1 MRVSLTWEN
10 TDCLDLDSYPGRDT
24 LKVKRTSGT
33 AAAEAAWSKS
43 LLVKAEGA
51 GTVAHAGVVLPRLLA
66 DRVGLTG
73 AFRDV
78 LARRGFRPGRD
89 RGRAVTDTVAALAS
103 GARCLSDVEAMTAQV
118 ELFGPAG
125 GASDTTVLRVL
136 GEYADRL
143 GEDGLAGRALARAT
157 AKVRSRAW
165 EQIVARHGRLPA
177 VRVAGKDLTRPGRG
191 EDVPVLVIRLD
202 ATVIAAAS
210 AKEGAEANYKGFGFH
225 PLTAWCSNTGENL
238 AMMNR
243 VGSAGSFTAADH
255 VKVLDAALAQVPAA
269 HRREVLVSV
278 DGAGASH
285 GLVEHLDAL
294 NTAGQHG
301 RRGRGVEYSIG
312 WPVDART
319 RSAIE
324 ATGEGDWS
332 AGLTAT
338 GGAEEHA
345 QVVEL
350 TGLLRHSH
358 TGDLL
363 SGWPGDMRIF
373 ARRTPRSPGE
383 QAQLGQDPNWR
394 YGAFATNT
402 PTGQVQHLDVR
413 HRTQAHVEDRIKELK
428 ACGATRLPST
438 SYDRNS
444 AWLHLA
450 AHAVT
455 VLAWLR
461 LLALEDDL
469 AVAEPKALRFRL
481 LSAPARYVR
490 HARKRVLKIP
500 TGWAW
505 ATHLADAFDRL
516 RALHP
521 A

>member
-1 MRVSLTWEN
+1 MSLTWEN
-10 TDCLDLDSYPGRDT
+10 TDCLDLNSCRGRDT
-24 LKVKRTSGT
+24 LKVKRTSGVR
-33 AAAEAAWSKS
+33 AGESGWSKGLS
-43 LLVKAEGA
+43 VKAQGA

-66 DRVGLTG
+66 DRVGLTD

-78 LARRGFRPGRD
+78 LARRGFLPGRD
-89 RGRAVTDTVAALAS
+89 RGRAVTDTVAALAA
-103 GARCLSDVEAMTAQV
+103 GASCLSDVEAMTAQS
-118 ELFGPAG
+118 ELFGPRG

-143 GEDGLAGRALARAT
+143 REDGLPGRALARAT
-157 AKVRSRAW
+157 AKVRFRAW
-165 EQIVARHGRLPA
+165 EQIVARHGALPA
-177 VRVAGKDLTRPGRG
+177 VKVAGEDLTRPGQG
-191 EDVPVLVIRLD
+191 EDVPVVVIRLD

-210 AKEGAEANYKGFGFH
+210 AKEGAEPNYKGFGFH

-238 AMMNR
+238 AVMNR

-255 VKVLDAALAQVPAA
+255 VAVTDAALAQVPPV
-269 HRREVLVSV
+269 HRRDVLVTV

-285 GLVEHLDAL
+285 GLIEHLDGL

-301 RRGRGVEYSIG
+301 RRGRRVEYSIG

-324 ATGEGDWS
+324 ATREGDWS

-338 GGAEEHA
+338 GAAEEHA
-345 QVVEL
+345 QVLEL
-350 TGLLRHSH
+350 TGLLR
-358 TGDLL
+358 TGPGGDQLA
-363 SGWPGDMRIF
+363 SWPAELRIF
-373 ARRTPRSPGE
+373 GRRTPREPGE

-402 PTGQVQHLDVR
+402 RTGQVQHLDAR

-428 ACGATRLPST
+428 ACGGTRLPST

-461 LLALEDDL
+461 LLALQDDL
-469 AVAEPKALRFRL
+469 ALAEPKALRFRL

-490 HARKRVLKIP
+490 HARARVLKIP

-505 ATHLADAFDRL
+505 ATHLADAFERL

>member
-1 MRVSLTWEN
+1 
-10 TDCLDLDSYPGRDT
+10 
-24 LKVKRTSGT
+24 
-33 AAAEAAWSKS
+33 
-43 LLVKAEGA
+43 VKAQGT
-51 GTVAHAGVVLPRLLA
+51 GTVAHAGVVLPRLLT
-66 DRVGLTG
+66 DRLGLTG
-73 AFRDV
+73 AFRAV
-78 LARRGFRPGRD
+78 LARSGFCPGRD
-89 RGRAVTDTVAALAS
+89 RGRTVTDTVAALAA
-103 GARCLSDVEAMTAQV
+103 GASCLSDVEAMTAQV

-143 GEDGLAGRALARAT
+143 GEDGLPGRRLAEAT
-157 AKVRSRAW
+157 AKVRARAW
-165 EQIVARHGRLPA
+165 EQIVARHGYLPS
-177 VRVAGKDLTRPGRG
+177 VRVAGTALTRTKGN
-191 EDVPVLVIRLD
+191 EDQGWKVAVPVVVLRLD

-210 AKEGAEANYKGFGFH
+210 AKEGAEPNYKGFGFH
-225 PLTAWCSNTGENL
+225 PLTAWCSNTGESL
-238 AMMNR
+238 AVMPR

-255 VKVLDAALAQVPAA
+255 IAVLDAALGQVPAPW
-269 HRREVLVSV
+269 RKDVLVTV

-285 GLVEHLDAL
+285 GLIEHLDAL
-294 NTAGQHG
+294 NTAPTHG
-301 RRGRGVEYSIG
+301 RRGRRLEYSTG

-319 RSAIE
+319 RTAIE
-324 ATGEGDWS
+324 AVRDGDWS
-332 AGLTAT
+332 PGLTAT
-338 GGAEEHA
+338 GQADENV

-350 TGLLRHSH
+350 TGLLR
-358 TGDLL
+358 TGPGGDKLASWPTDL
-363 SGWPGDMRIF
+363 RVI
-373 ARRTPRSPGE
+373 ARRTPRAAGE
-383 QAQLGQDPNWR
+383 QAELGQDPNWR

-402 PTGQVQHLDVR
+402 TTGQTQHLDAR

-438 SYDRNS
+438 SYARNS

-450 AHAVT
+450 GHAVT

-461 LLALEDDL
+461 LLALDGDL

-481 LSAPARYVR
+481 LAAPARHVR
-490 HARKRVLKIP
+490 HARTRVLKIP

>member
-1 MRVSLTWEN
+1 
-10 TDCLDLDSYPGRDT
+10 
-24 LKVKRTSGT
+24 
-33 AAAEAAWSKS
+33 
-43 LLVKAEGA
+43 
-51 GTVAHAGVVLPRLLA
+51 LLA

-73 AFRDV
+73 AFRGV
-78 LARRGFRPGRD
+78 LARAGFVPGRD
-89 RGRAVTDTVAALAS
+89 RGRAVTDIVAALAA
-103 GARCLSDVEAMTAQV
+103 GASCLSDVEAMTAQV
-118 ELFGPAG
+118 ELFGPTG

-143 GEDGLAGRALARAT
+143 REDGLPGRALAEAT
-157 AKVRSRAW
+157 AKVRARAW
-165 EQIVARHGRLPA
+165 ADIVARHGHLPA
-177 VRVAGKDLTRPGRG
+177 VRVAGKELTRSAG
-191 EDVPVLVIRLD
+191 EEVEGQGVAVPVVVIRLD

-210 AKEGAEANYKGFGFH
+210 AKEGAEPNYKGFGFH

-238 AMMNR
+238 AVMNR

-255 VKVLDAALAQVPAA
+255 VAVLDAALAQVPAP
-269 HRREVLVSV
+269 HRRDVLVTV

-285 GLVEHLDAL
+285 GLIGHLHAL
-294 NTAGQHG
+294 NTAARHG
-301 RRGRGVEYSIG
+301 RRGRRVEYSIG

-319 RSAIE
+319 RAAIQ
-324 ATGEGDWS
+324 ATSKGDWS

-338 GGAEEHA
+338 GQVDENA
-345 QVVEL
+345 QVLEL
-350 TGLLRHSH
+350 TGLLRAGPD
-358 TGDLL
+358 GDQLA
-363 SGWPGDMRIF
+363 SWPPDLRVI
-373 ARRTPRSPGE
+373 ARRVPRAVGE
-383 QAQLGQDPNWR
+383 QAELGQDPNWR

-402 PTGQVQHLDVR
+402 TTGQVQYLDAR

-438 SYDRNS
+438 SYARNS

-461 LLALEDDL
+461 LLALNGDL
-469 AVAEPKALRFRL
+469 ALAEPKTLRFRL
-481 LSAPARYVR
+481 LAAPARYVR
-490 HARKRVLKIP
+490 HARTRILKIP